1 MEIPF
6 LKNKNK
12 NSGGGSAIERTA
24 APTRE
29 ANMDKDLMSQVWDEL
44 IQAIETKNKQMGMDA
59 LTALVLHIQD
69 MDQQQ
74 DQEDMSE

>member
-1 MEIPF
+1 
-6 LKNKNK
+6 
-12 NSGGGSAIERTA
+12 
-24 APTRE
+24 
-29 ANMDKDLMSQVWDEL
+29 MDKDLMSQVWDEL